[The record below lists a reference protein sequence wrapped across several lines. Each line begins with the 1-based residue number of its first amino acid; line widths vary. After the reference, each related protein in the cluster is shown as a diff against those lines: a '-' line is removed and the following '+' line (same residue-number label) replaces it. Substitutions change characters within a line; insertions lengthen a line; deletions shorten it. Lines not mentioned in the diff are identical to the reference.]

1 MHGRCG
7 IAEQSNEDIYII
19 CSRCADIRYDRNI
32 SKRIHPYN
40 NGTSGRTGNGN
51 DPSAQRRAPKRNEL
65 FLQLLIAASFIT
77 AIEFFAGEILNRRLQ
92 MNIWDYS
99 DIPLNF
105 DGQICLPFVF
115 LWIILAAIGTALDDL
130 IRWKMFKEPRNFSY
144 IKTNGPH
151 FEMQSVLSF
160 YKSFGYFQIKGCSY
174 LYICHISLYY

>member
-1 MHGRCG
+1 M
-7 IAEQSNEDIYII
+7 QSKAMKIFTLFAVGVLIYGMIE
-19 CSRCADIRYDRNI
+19 I
-32 SKRIHPYN
+32 SVRGFTHITMGLLGGLAMVMIHLL
-40 NGTSGRTGNGN
+40 N
-51 DPSAQRRAPKRNEL
+51 DERRRGMNY

-144 IKTNGPH
+144 IKNKRTA
-151 FEMQSVLSF
+151 F
-160 YKSFGYFQIKGCSY
+160 
-174 LYICHISLYY
+174 

>member
-1 MHGRCG
+1 MKIFTLFAVG
-7 IAEQSNEDIYII
+7 ALIYGMIE
-19 CSRCADIRYDRNI
+19 I
-32 SKRIHPYN
+32 SVRGFTHITMGLLGGLAMVMIHLL
-40 NGTSGRTGNGN
+40 N
-51 DPSAQRRAPKRNEL
+51 DERRRGMNY

-144 IKTNGPH
+144 IKNKRTA
-151 FEMQSVLSF
+151 F
-160 YKSFGYFQIKGCSY
+160 
-174 LYICHISLYY
+174 

>member
-1 MHGRCG
+1 M
-7 IAEQSNEDIYII
+7 QSKAMKIFTLFAVGALIYGMIEISVRGFTHITMGLLGGLAMVII
-19 CSRCADIRYDRNI
+19 
-32 SKRIHPYN
+32 HLL
-40 NGTSGRTGNGN
+40 N
-51 DPSAQRRAPKRNEL
+51 DERRRGMNY

-144 IKTNGPH
+144 IKNKRTA
-151 FEMQSVLSF
+151 F
-160 YKSFGYFQIKGCSY
+160 
-174 LYICHISLYY
+174 

>member
-1 MHGRCG
+1 M
-7 IAEQSNEDIYII
+7 QSKAMKIFTLFAVGALIYGMIE
-19 CSRCADIRYDRNI
+19 I
-32 SKRIHPYN
+32 SVRGFTHITMGLLGGLAMVMIHLL
-40 NGTSGRTGNGN
+40 N
-51 DPSAQRRAPKRNEL
+51 DERRRGMNY

-144 IKTNGPH
+144 IKNKRTA
-151 FEMQSVLSF
+151 F
-160 YKSFGYFQIKGCSY
+160 
-174 LYICHISLYY
+174 

>member
-1 MHGRCG
+1 MVM
-7 IAEQSNEDIYII
+7 
-19 CSRCADIRYDRNI
+19 
-32 SKRIHPYN
+32 IHLL
-40 NGTSGRTGNGN
+40 N
-51 DPSAQRRAPKRNEL
+51 DERRRGMNY

-144 IKTNGPH
+144 IKNKRTA
-151 FEMQSVLSF
+151 F
-160 YKSFGYFQIKGCSY
+160 
-174 LYICHISLYY
+174 